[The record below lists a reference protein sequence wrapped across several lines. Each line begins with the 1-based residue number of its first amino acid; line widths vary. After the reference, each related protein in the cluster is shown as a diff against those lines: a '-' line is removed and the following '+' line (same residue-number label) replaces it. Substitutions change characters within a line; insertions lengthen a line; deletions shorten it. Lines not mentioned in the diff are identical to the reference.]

1 MRNNVVSVSVVEHCE
16 SSSSW
21 WGYLRIC
28 GSSKSFCNCFVDS
41 QTSCWEFSGV
51 CVLYTLYS
59 RSESAVGITLVLSR
73 CWTLTGL
80 LSVCSYCLFFVCS
93 FSGQYFSSVCR
104 RCGSLTLLSSN
115 LHLHVWGFGSFW
127 IFFWCVREGGGESC
141 TNLLLWRELSVKVKL
156 VIYRSIHI
164 PSSALGSD
172 RNNELTDTSA
182 RKQFFVCCLLET
194 GWGGAQSRATPPPH

>member
-1 MRNNVVSVSVVEHCE
+1 MWFLSLLWNTARALHPDEDIWGSVGVQNHSVIVLWTHKPPA
-16 SSSSW
+16 
-21 WGYLRIC
+21 
-28 GSSKSFCNCFVDS
+28 GSF
-41 QTSCWEFSGV
+41 QE

-127 IFFWCVREGGGESC
+127 IFFWCVREGGSESC

-182 RKQFFVCCLLET
+182 RKQFFVCRLLET